1 MEIQELRDKVFSWF
15 QTKVNNE
22 PTIKTNQRLIA
33 IDKQYERQLDTM
45 SLESKRDLI
54 LDCEY
59 NYIQQ
64 ASMNDLT
71 TLYKIN

>member
-1 MEIQELRDKVFSWF
+1 MEIQELRDKAFSWF

-22 PTIKTNQRLIA
+22 PTIKTNQRFMA
-33 IDKQYERQLDTM
+33 INPLYGIYLDTM
-45 SLESKRDLI
+45 SWEAKRDLI

-64 ASMNDLT
+64 ASMEDLT
-71 TLYKIN
+71 TLYKL